1 MLKIWCEQLLGSL
14 VIPFT
19 LPALTSSMLQTR
31 TEMCDRDKRTSLIHR
46 SRNDSRKKFYNSCP
60 CYWTNLA
67 QRFIFEI
74 TSKNI
79 SNGGR
84 VIYTRV
90 FEVHFCIAI
99 FKSFHFIP
107 AAINDSKRKIRAWR
121 VFAII
126 ALKNAW
132 WKRSSKT
139 HVAMTLDIWKNLV
152 PALFH
157 IGSQIDFNWVGGLMI
172 FLVGGLINFHVG
184 GLINLPVG
192 GTLYQIGFWSLQ
204 N

>member
-1 MLKIWCEQLLGSL
+1 
-14 VIPFT
+14 
-19 LPALTSSMLQTR
+19 
-31 TEMCDRDKRTSLIHR
+31 MCDRDKRTCLIHR

-84 VIYTRV
+84 VVYTRV
-90 FEVHFCIAI
+90 FEVRFCIAF
-99 FKSFHFIP
+99 FKSFHFQP
-107 AAINDSKRKIRAWR
+107 AGENDSKRKIRTWR

-132 WKRSSKT
+132 WNRSSKT

-152 PALFH
+152 PVRQPNRFQL
-157 IGSQIDFNWVGGLMI
+157 GGRVDDFSCGRVDKFPCGRVDKSPCGRDTLSNW
-172 FLVGGLINFHVG
+172 FLITSKLIYR
-184 GLINLPVG
+184 LLAM
-192 GTLYQIGFWSLQ
+192 L
-204 N
+204 